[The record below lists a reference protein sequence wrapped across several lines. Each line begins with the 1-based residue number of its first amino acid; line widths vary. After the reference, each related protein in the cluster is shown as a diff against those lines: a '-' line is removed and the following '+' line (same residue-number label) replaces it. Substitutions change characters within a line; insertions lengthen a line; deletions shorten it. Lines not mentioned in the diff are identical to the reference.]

1 MATMATAPAHAAYPL
16 GLAPPAGARIAIM
29 GGCGGFGRPLV
40 EACLAARLAVAVLD
54 LPGSIARHAPP
65 DGVAEMIACNAT
77 DKDAVDD
84 AFTQI
89 GDRMGGLEAL
99 VFLVGYTITPPAP
112 LQDLSAAQWA
122 DVIDGNLKSAFLTA
136 QAAMPLLRADGG
148 GTVVTVSSGLAYTV
162 LPGFAPYASAKAGL
176 VALTKALAI
185 ENAPEVRANAIAPSA
200 SQTAFMGGGTARGG
214 DDGGDEWFGGGKF
227 VSTPPLGRL
236 CEPEDVVG
244 PILFFAGPASG
255 FVTGQVLHVNG
266 GRPTP

>member
-1 MATMATAPAHAAYPL
+1 MVSAHSEAAHFL
-16 GLAPPAGARIAIM
+16 SLAPPPGSRIAVV

-40 EACLAARLAVAVLD
+40 EACLAARLTVAVLD
-54 LPGSIARHAPP
+54 MPDSIERHVPPG
-65 DGVAEMIACNAT
+65 GVAEVVACDAT
-77 DKDAVDD
+77 DKEEVDG
-84 AFTQI
+84 AFAHL
-89 GDRMGGLEAL
+89 GDRLGGLEAL
-99 VFLVGYTITPPAP
+99 VFLVGFTLTPPP
-112 LQDLSAAQWA
+112 LLADLSVAQWT

-136 QAAMPLLRADGG
+136 QAAMPLLRAEGG

-214 DDGGDEWFGGGKF
+214 DDGGDEWFGGGRF

>member
-1 MATMATAPAHAAYPL
+1 MATTRPETALPL
-16 GLAPPAGARIAIM
+16 SLAPPAGSRIAIM

-40 EACLAARLAVAVLD
+40 EACLAARLRVAVLD
-54 LPGSIARHAPP
+54 LPASIERHAPP
-65 DGVAEMIACNAT
+65 DGVTQVLACDAT
-77 DKDAVDD
+77 RKDEVDG
-84 AFTQI
+84 AFAQL
-89 GDRMGGLEAL
+89 GDRLGGLEAL
-99 VFLVGYTITPPAP
+99 VFLVGYTLTPPPP
-112 LQDLSAAQWA
+112 LADLSVAQWT
-122 DVIDGNLKSAFLTA
+122 DVIDGNLKSAFLAA
-136 QAAMPLLRADGG
+136 QAAMPLLRAEGG
-148 GTVVTVSSGLAYTV
+148 GTIVTVSSGLAYTV
-162 LPGFAPYASAKAGL
+162 LPGFSAYASAKAGL

-214 DDGGDEWFGGGKF
+214 DDGGGEWFSEGRI